1 MTTANCDT
9 ANKPTTVLLCGVGGQ
24 GAITAAD
31 LLARAAL
38 IEGYDVK
45 VSEIHGMAQRGG
57 SVVTTVRFGSSVS
70 SMVCD
75 PAQADVLISFEL
87 LEAVRNL
94 PFLAMAQRGGSVV
107 TTVRFGSSVS
117 SMVCDPAQADVLIS
131 FELLEAVRNLP
142 FLAQDGHLVVNDVT
156 IKPMPVLT
164 GAATMPEGLHG
175 VLESLGEGVATL
187 IDADAVA
194 DAAGNRKCANVALL
208 GGAAKHL
215 PISEGSWRKAIESR
229 VPPKTLAAN
238 LEAFSATFNR

>member
-1 MTTANCDT
+1 MEHASEDIQD
-9 ANKPTTVLLCGVGGQ
+9 KPTTVVLCGVGGQ

-57 SVVTTVRFGSSVS
+57 SVVTTVRFGSDVS

-75 PAQADVLISFEL
+75 PAQADVLVSFEL

-94 PFLAMAQRGGSVV
+94 PY
-107 TTVRFGSSVS
+107 
-117 SMVCDPAQADVLIS
+117 
-131 FELLEAVRNLP
+131 
-142 FLAQDGHLVVNDVT
+142 LAQGGHAVVNDVT

-175 VLESLGEGVATL
+175 VLDELGEGVATL

-194 DAAGNRKCANVALL
+194 DAAGNRKCSNVALL
-208 GGAAKHL
+208 GGAAKYL
-215 PISEGSWRKAIESR
+215 PIAEASWRKAIESR
-229 VPPKTLAAN
+229 VPPKTLEAN
-238 LEAFSATFNR
+238 LKAFSATFNR